1 MLMFTIGNPDR
12 TGAGGSIL
20 RLIPGGSFF
29 DQLENQRAGSH
40 LKNWVQSVA
49 TRYNRQTGQRIT
61 PEGIVYCVDFDA
73 SFTNY
78 QPEDLINENAC
89 AQPYGPEFTLV
100 NDYID
105 NGARTWDP
113 WFDVAG
119 TDRKNLEL
127 MHYIDPDGDMV
138 VTDPTDDDYAVYDLL
153 PPTYCEYPSPGQQ
166 NYDRAT
172 GTWSLANGY
181 QSLPRRDDIAIFERC
196 TDPPGTGSRFKRED
210 TGVSLL
216 ASTNYTRSH
225 PRDLAKRQSSSGS
238 FLDPNVYKFLGCYET
253 GYSDEDGDPCAA
265 EDAPCG
271 NAATE
276 IPTTNGADPTL
287 DPLPVSTESGFS
299 TGPVT
304 VEPSTTAASSSANVT
319 SFSSSFPSSTTS
331 VNITSVGGSDTPV
344 ATSFVSCSTQ
354 FQDPDQG
361 ITQDYCVCSGST
373 FAFKTNTE
381 VTPAI
386 SCAYTSPL
394 PTTTTSIP
402 PPDTPSSVVPSST
415 SSSAAPTPTVKF
427 ALYSDNNCEE
437 NYANVT
443 IDSLN
448 TCQVPQPNTGW
459 TSMLLLSSQG
469 IGENAQG
476 VVYALNSCDPDDLSF
491 GVAAAAAGCIYG
503 FGLPLTDP
511 GCDTH
516 DCFVAAGI
524 EWTDWDD

>member
-1 MLMFTIGNPDR
+1 
-12 TGAGGSIL
+12 
-20 RLIPGGSFF
+20 
-29 DQLENQRAGSH
+29 

-78 QPEDLINENAC
+78 LPEDLVNENAC

-100 NDYID
+100 NDYIQ

-119 TDRKNLEL
+119 ANRKNLEL

-196 TDPPGTGSRFKRED
+196 TDPPGSGSRFKRED
-210 TGVSLL
+210 TVSPLL
-216 ASTNYTRSH
+216 PSTNYTRSH

-287 DPLPVSTESGFS
+287 DPLPVSTDGFS

-304 VEPSTTAASSSANVT
+304 VEPSTTAAPSSSSVNIT
-319 SFSSSFPSSTTS
+319 SFSSSFPSSTTAVPSSTS
-331 VNITSVGGSDTPV
+331 VNTTSVGGSDTPASSTV
-344 ATSFVSCSTQ
+344 AS
-354 FQDPDQG
+354 
-361 ITQDYCVCSGST
+361 
-373 FAFKTNTE
+373 
-381 VTPAI
+381 
-386 SCAYTSPL
+386 
-394 PTTTTSIP
+394 SIP
-402 PPDTPSSVVPSST
+402 PSSSVVPSST

-443 IDSLN
+443 IDSLDE
-448 TCQVPQPNTGW
+448 CYVPQPNWGW

-476 VVYALNSCDPDDLSF
+476 VIYPLNSCDPGSGSF
-491 GVAAAAAGCIYG
+491 GVAAAADGCIVG
-503 FGLPLTDP
+503 FGKPLTDP
-511 GCDTH
+511 LCDVN
-516 DCFVAAGI
+516 DCFVATAI
-524 EWTDWDD
+524 EWSDWDD